1 MRFSMLLIA
10 AILTVAVLPASAQI
24 GWGASRNGNGL
35 TININSTVPV
45 QIQHI
50 TGAPYSSEENDQS
63 VQTLTD
69 GTHLTSPSVD
79 DGAMTYRDSMGRIRI
94 ERPMFPNRQGELN
107 FTMVQ
112 VQDPVA
118 GYFYVIDS
126 VNQVVHRMQAQ
137 TMGPV
142 RPSIPNPT
150 SQTLENGT
158 EITVEPLGSSTIS
171 GVAVVGTKTT
181 TTYPAGVFV
190 GGTKRTLLINDRPV
204 TTTDETWWAP
214 SLGLILS
221 STNSQW
227 FGNVATRTMQNFSTA
242 EPDPTLFKIPPG
254 YKIVDETGGFTIK
267 VTKQN

>member
-1 MRFSMLLIA
+1 MRFSTVLIVAMLIVA
-10 AILTVAVLPASAQI
+10 APLASAQI
-24 GWGASRNGNGL
+24 GWGASRNENEL
-35 TININSTVPV
+35 TINISATVPV
-45 QIQHI
+45 QIQQI
-50 TGAPYSSEENDQS
+50 TGAPYSGQENNQS

-69 GTHLTSPSVD
+69 GTHLTRPSVD
-79 DGAMTYRDSMGRIRI
+79 DGATSYRDSMGRIRI
-94 ERPMFPNRQGELN
+94 ERPMFPNRQGELS

-126 VNQVVHRMQAQ
+126 ANQVVHRMQAQ

-150 SQTLENGT
+150 SQTLKNGT
-158 EITVEPLGSSTIS
+158 EIIVEPLGSSTIS

-181 TTYPAGVFV
+181 TTYPAGVLV
-190 GGTKRTLLINDRPV
+190 MSTKRTQLSNDRPV

-214 SLGLILS
+214 SVGLMLS
-221 STNSQW
+221 STNSQP
-227 FGNVATRTMQNFSTA
+227 FGNVAARTMRNFSTA
-242 EPDPTLFKIPPG
+242 EPDPTLFKIPAG

>member
-1 MRFSMLLIA
+1 MRFSTVLIA
-10 AILTVAVLPASAQI
+10 AMLIVAALPASAQI
-24 GWGASRNGNGL
+24 GWGASRNRNEL
-35 TININSTVPV
+35 TININATVPV
-45 QIQHI
+45 QIQQI
-50 TGAPYSSEENDQS
+50 TGAPYSGQENNQS

-69 GTHLTSPSVD
+69 GTHLTRPSVD

-126 VNQVVHRMQAQ
+126 ANQVVHRMQAQ

-150 SQTLENGT
+150 SQTLKNGT

-171 GVAVVGTKTT
+171 GVAVMGTKTT
-181 TTYPAGVFV
+181 TTYPAGVLSV
-190 GGTKRTLLINDRPV
+190 GTKTTLWSNDRPV

-214 SLGLILS
+214 SLGLMLF
-221 STNSQW
+221 STNSQPG
-227 FGNVATRTMQNFSTA
+227 GNVATRTMQNFSTA
-242 EPDPTLFKIPPG
+242 EPDPTLFKIPAG
-254 YKIVDETGGFTIK
+254 YKIVDENGGFTIK
-267 VTKQN
+267 VSKQN

>member
-1 MRFSMLLIA
+1 
-10 AILTVAVLPASAQI
+10 
-24 GWGASRNGNGL
+24 
-35 TININSTVPV
+35 
-45 QIQHI
+45 
-50 TGAPYSSEENDQS
+50 
-63 VQTLTD
+63 
-69 GTHLTSPSVD
+69 
-79 DGAMTYRDSMGRIRI
+79 
-94 ERPMFPNRQGELN
+94 MFPNQQGELN

-126 VNQVVHRMQAQ
+126 AKQVVHRMQAQ

-150 SQTLENGT
+150 SQTLKNGT

-181 TTYPAGVFV
+181 TTYPVGVV
-190 GGTKRTLLINDRPV
+190 VVATKTTWLSNDRPV

-214 SLGLILS
+214 SLGLMLS
-221 STNSQW
+221 STNLQPG
-227 FGNVATRTMQNFSTA
+227 GNVATRTMQNFSTA
-242 EPDPTLFKIPPG
+242 EPDPTLFKIPAG
-254 YKIVDETGGFTIK
+254 YKIVDENGGFTIK

>member
-1 MRFSMLLIA
+1 MRFSTVLIA
-10 AILTVAVLPASAQI
+10 AMLIVAALPASAQI
-24 GWGASRNGNGL
+24 GWGASRNGNEL
-35 TININSTVPV
+35 TININATVPV
-45 QIQHI
+45 QIQQI
-50 TGAPYSSEENDQS
+50 TGAPYSGQENNQS
-63 VQTLTD
+63 AQTLTD
-69 GTHLTSPSVD
+69 GTHLTRPSVD
-79 DGAMTYRDSMGRIRI
+79 DGAKTYRDSMGRIRI
-94 ERPMFPNRQGELN
+94 ERPMFPNRLN

-126 VNQVVHRMQAQ
+126 ANQVVHRMQAQ

-150 SQTLENGT
+150 SQTLKNGT

-171 GVAVVGTKTT
+171 GVAVVDTKTT

-190 GGTKRTLLINDRPV
+190 MATKNRQLSNDRPV

-214 SLGLILS
+214 SLGLMLS
-221 STNSQW
+221 STNSQPG
-227 FGNVATRTMQNFSTA
+227 GNVATRTMQNFSTA
-242 EPDPTLFKIPPG
+242 EPDPTLFKIPAG

>member
-1 MRFSMLLIA
+1 MRFSTVLIA
-10 AILTVAVLPASAQI
+10 AILIVAAPPASAQI
-24 GWGASRNGNGL
+24 GWGASRNRNEL
-35 TININSTVPV
+35 TINITAAVPV
-45 QIQHI
+45 QIQQI
-50 TGAPYSSEENDQS
+50 TGAPYSSQESNQS

-69 GTHLTSPSVD
+69 GTHRTRPSVD
-79 DGAMTYRDSMGRIRI
+79 AGAVTYRDSMGRIRI

-118 GYFYVIDS
+118 RYFYVIDS
-126 VNQVVHRMQAQ
+126 PNQVVHRMKAQ

-150 SQTLENGT
+150 SQTLKNGT

-190 GGTKRTLLINDRPV
+190 MSTKWTQMSNDRPV
-204 TTTDETWWAP
+204 TMTDETWWAP
-214 SLGLILS
+214 SLGLMLS
-221 STNSQW
+221 STNSQA

-242 EPDPTLFKIPPG
+242 EPDPTLFKTPAG